1 MNSVLMIGLLLSIL
15 CLHLGLRTNI
25 PISILSKRLAAFLVA
40 FAALLLDTPGMILVY
55 LMMVLFEQA
64 LEDNCLHEL
73 LGLAI
78 AAYKQETWQDVPN
91 QTDKEK

>member
-1 MNSVLMIGLLLSIL
+1 
-15 CLHLGLRTNI
+15 
-25 PISILSKRLAAFLVA
+25 
-40 FAALLLDTPGMILVY
+40 MILVY